1 MKDITGIGPVKIKK
15 YGEYILNLVKEYL
28 DESKINPIWKE
39 KKKLKVVLDNDN
51 RKNNEIALDLLN
63 QGKSISEVA
72 IEVEVSVA
80 TLLTYINDYI
90 LENNEL
96 TFEFNL
102 EDFYSEFEKEM
113 ISKAMEEVKSDNL
126 NVIKKVLPASF
137 KYESIMA
144 IIIERNLITSR

>member
-15 YGEYILNLVKEYL
+15 YGEDILNLVKEYL